1 MKVIA
6 TYNFRFGHG
15 NGVELIRRGD
25 ELDPPATASMSRDD
39 HARMLI
45 SCGAAVTT
53 EDWAN
58 PKKAK
63 KAVSAVKR

>member
-6 TYNFRFGHG
+6 TYDFLFGHG
-15 NGVELIRRGD
+15 NNIEIICRGD
-25 ELDPPATASMSRDD
+25 EIDPPDD